1 MERDR
6 GWSEPTNW
14 VGKGLKKR
22 LPPEVWRELEGTCA
36 GAGIEENWEG
46 PLPHARAL
54 FRRVAVEV
62 ADDLGYAYP
71 HDLDR
76 RVTEYVPAIRDLDPG
91 SADR

>member
-1 MERDR
+1 M
-6 GWSEPTNW
+6 
-14 VGKGLKKR
+14 
-22 LPPEVWRELEGTCA
+22 
-36 GAGIEENWEG
+36 
-46 PLPHARAL
+46 AL